1 MRDKLFKKKNFLTE
15 TLRLI
20 NGNES
25 ALILTKGI
33 DSWPINS
40 KSDTQSG
47 TIDLWW
53 IIQDGGLLLLLVFLL
68 KKHRIWQ
75 KCKVRLFTVAQSQE
89 NSIQIKNDLA
99 QYMYYLRIDAEVDV
113 VEMNE
118 GEISA
123 YTYEKTLRLHERE
136 KIIKQ
141 MKLKESQA
149 ENEPQIMIER
159 VRQNSKHAIE
169 MQQINDA
176 KQNEEES
183 EEEFNSKMNQYTFTP
198 ASSQLRRPSVF
209 QTETIRKMHSA
220 VELNKKVLEKSK
232 DASLVLMNIPAPPK
246 NMGVADYN
254 CKYRITFNVRYIL
267 LEFFPIYLDMAYLNA
282 ATEGLNRVLL
292 VRGSG
297 REVITIFS

>member
-1 MRDKLFKKKNFLTE
+1 
-15 TLRLI
+15 LI
-20 NGNES
+20 NANES

-33 DSWPINS
+33 DTWPINS
-40 KSDTQSG
+40 KSDSQSG

-99 QYMYYLRIDAEVDV
+99 QYMYYLRIEAEVDV

-141 MKLKESQA
+141 MKLKERQA

-159 VRQNSKHAIE
+159 VRQNSKNASE
-169 MQQINDA
+169 LQQQPENA
-176 KQNEEES
+176 NENENEEEN
-183 EEEFNSKMNQYTFTP
+183 EDEYNSKMNQYTFTP
-198 ASSQLRRPSVF
+198 TSSQLRRPSVF

-220 VELNKKVLEKSK
+220 VELNKKILEKSK
-232 DASLVLMNIPAPPK
+232 DASLVLMNIPTPPK
-246 NMGVADYN
+246 NMGIADYN
-254 CKYRITFNVRYIL
+254 CKL
-267 LEFFPIYLDMAYLNA
+267 KLN
-282 ATEGLNRVLL
+282 
-292 VRGSG
+292 
-297 REVITIFS
+297 